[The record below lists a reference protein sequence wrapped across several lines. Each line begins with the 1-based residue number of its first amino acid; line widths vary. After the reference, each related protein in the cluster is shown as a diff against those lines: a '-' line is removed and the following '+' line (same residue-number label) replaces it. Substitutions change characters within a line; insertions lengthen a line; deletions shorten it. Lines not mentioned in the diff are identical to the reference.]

1 MNTDIPTITF
11 PVIRGIQANQVYYVA
26 MWTYGMMKRVTIFD
40 DSEMESFDRIQRN
53 LNAKRIPEIKE
64 YILANRNSYVFSALT
79 ASIDQNV
86 AFEPMTPGSAVGQL
100 KVPLSSQFVIN
111 DGQHR
116 RKAILEAMN
125 DDPTL
130 ANETIA
136 VVFFVNTDT
145 KRSQQMFAD
154 LNGKGVKTGKAID
167 TLFDH
172 RSHFANLGRDLVK
185 VSPIL
190 RRTTEYEKTSLALRS
205 KKLFTYS
212 NIIGANMELMKGAV
226 STKDLGE
233 DLMLCREFWEEVAK
247 NFPEWKY
254 VADETLTASEV
265 RDNSIA
271 PSGVAMHAIGRV
283 GNALLTYKRQDWK
296 GYIGK
301 LKQIDWSR
309 TNSDWE
315 NRVIIRYKI
324 SKSTTSILLASAY
337 IKRKIGL
344 EPDANELAA
353 ESLFGF

>member
-1 MNTDIPTITF
+1 MSSDIPTITF
-11 PVIRGIQANQVYYVA
+11 PVIRGLQADQVYYVA
-26 MWTYGMMKRVTIFD
+26 MWSYGMMKRVTIFD

-53 LNAKRIPEIKE
+53 LNSKRIPEIKD
-64 YILANRNSYVFSALT
+64 YILANRKSYVFSALT
-79 ASIDQNV
+79 ASIDQKV
-86 AFEPMTPGSAVGQL
+86 AFEPIAPGSAIGQL

-116 RKAILEAMN
+116 RKAIMEAMN

-185 VSPIL
+185 VSPTL
-190 RRTTEYEKTSLALRS
+190 RRTTEYEKTSLARRS

-212 NIIGANMELMKGAV
+212 NIVGANTELMKGAA

-233 DLMLCREFWEEVAK
+233 DLLVCRDFWETVSK
-247 NFPEWKY
+247 NFPDWKY

-271 PSGVAMHAIGRV
+271 PSGVVMHAIGRV
-283 GNALLTYKRQDWK
+283 GNSLLTYNRQDWK
-296 GYIGK
+296 LYIGK
-301 LKQIDWSR
+301 LKEIDWSR
-309 TNSDWE
+309 TNEDWE
-315 NRVIIRYKI
+315 NRVVIQGKI
-324 SKSTTSILLASAY
+324 SKSSASILLASAY

-344 EPDANELAA
+344 EPDANEFAA
-353 ESLFGF
+353 ESNSGF